1 MKKLR
6 LDYELPG
13 VDYLFSVPSAD
24 PLQNSGPLRP
34 LFEQLLADLRC
45 QRVPKS
51 LHVSFSIPAVDYQ
64 PGVVAAL
71 RAAWPRVLDSRIQ
84 AEQQRFAEL
93 RITRRTFLLK
103 GLLVLFFCL
112 VGVSLLGEPD
122 RPSLKTL
129 AESLIIGGWVSV
141 WVPLERILYSGWP
154 IGKEIAILKCLA
166 GCELEFKPKG

>member
-45 QRVPKS
+45 QRVPNS
-51 LHVSFSIPAVDYQ
+51 LHVSFSIPAVDCQ
-64 PGVVAAL
+64 PSVVAAL

-93 RITRRTFLLK
+93 RITRRR
-103 GLLVLFFCL
+103 FC
-112 VGVSLLGEPD
+112 
-122 RPSLKTL
+122 
-129 AESLIIGGWVSV
+129 
-141 WVPLERILYSGWP
+141 
-154 IGKEIAILKCLA
+154 
-166 GCELEFKPKG
+166 